1 MFCGR
6 QIMNFVTRFKQMMA
20 DPKERVAFSSVLA
33 AVLLVSFKLY
43 VGIMTNSLGILSE
56 ALHSGLDLMAAA
68 ITLAAVITAS
78 RPADSDHQFGHGKVE
93 SFSALIE
100 TILLLITC
108 VWIFWE
114 AAERIFVTGSHVEA
128 NAAAFLVMGISI
140 IVDISRSRALYKAA
154 KKYNSQALEADALHF
169 SSDILSSSVVIIG
182 LIFVYF
188 GFPMGDPLA
197 AIGVAILVI
206 IVSLRLGKR
215 TIDILM
221 DKAPEGKT
229 EEIQKC
235 IETID
240 GVKCE
245 RVRVRVAGA
254 HTFVDTKITLERN
267 MPFEVSHDVQSEV
280 EAKVHHIIKDADVM
294 VHAEPRKS
302 TDEDLRSELAMM
314 ASKTKGI
321 TGAHNIE
328 IHRIDKDITVNMHI
342 EMQPNTSIKEAH
354 ATVSDFECKAKRE
367 LAIKEINTHIESLI
381 PNEIVGKDATDDC
394 RQIVE
399 NIKKITEEYAKKY
412 PQFKGCYDI
421 TVRVFDGKML
431 VNLCCHVS
439 EDETLDRAHK
449 LATELEN
456 IIRSEIKEIYD
467 VTTHM
472 EPHVE

>member
-1 MFCGR
+1 
-6 QIMNFVTRFKQMMA
+6 MNFVTIFKQMMA

-68 ITLAAVITAS
+68 ITLAAVVSANK
-78 RPADSDHQFGHGKVE
+78 PADSDHHFGHGKVE

-100 TILLLITC
+100 TILLLLTC

-114 AAERIFVTGSHVEA
+114 AAERIFVRGSHVEA
-128 NAAAFLVMGISI
+128 NAAAFLVMGMSI
-140 IVDISRSRALYKAA
+140 VVDLSRSRALYAVA

-215 TIDILM
+215 TIDVLM

-229 EEIQKC
+229 EEIRKS

-245 RVRVRVAGA
+245 RLRLRLAGA
-254 HTFVDTKITLERN
+254 RVFVDVKITLERN
-267 MPFEVSHDVQSEV
+267 MPFELSHDLQSEV
-280 EAKVHHIIKDADVM
+280 EAKVRQVIKDADVI
-294 VHAEPRKS
+294 VHADPRKS
-302 TDEDLRSELAMM
+302 TDEDMRGELVIM

-321 TGAHNIE
+321 AGAHNIE
-328 IHRIDKDITVNMHI
+328 IHRIDKDIMVNMHI
-342 EMQPNTSIKEAH
+342 EMQSGISVKEAH
-354 ATVSDFECKAKRE
+354 ETVSGFEGKAKQE
-367 LAIKEINTHIESLI
+367 LNIKEISTHIESLT
-381 PNEIVGKDATDDC
+381 PSEIVGKDATDDC

-399 NIKKITEEYAKKY
+399 RIKKIAEEYVKKH
-412 PQFKGCYDI
+412 PQFKGCHDI
-421 TVRVFDGKML
+421 SVRFFDGKMI
-431 VNLCCHVS
+431 VNLHCHIS
-439 EDETLDRAHK
+439 EEETLDRAHE

-456 IIRSEIKEIYD
+456 VIKSEIDGVYD
-467 VTTHM
+467 VTTHV
-472 EPHVE
+472 EPYAG